1 MKPIRVLVADDS
13 ALVRALLRDLL
24 ESEPGISVVGE
35 ASNGRE
41 AVELARSLRPDIVT
55 MDLEMPVMNGLQAI
69 EEIMC
74 SKAVPILVVSGAADA
89 QLALEAVGRGAL
101 EVVGKPD
108 CSPQQAQ
115 EFIAKVRMLAGVA
128 VITRLRPLPR
138 RELPSDPL
146 LSQTLQP
153 LTLKAMPWPLAGRV
167 FAIASSTGGPQALAS
182 ILGGLPAGFPSPVLI
197 AQHIADGF
205 AQGMADWLASLCAL
219 PVRLAKSGE
228 QIEPGVVYI
237 SPSEQHC
244 VIGSGQ
250 RLMLVEQSPEDV
262 YHPSCDRL
270 LQSVADNFGA
280 RAAGII
286 LTGMGRDGCQG
297 MAAIRAAGG
306 VTLAQDEASSVIY
319 GMNRVAVEA
328 GSVQRVLPLAEI
340 ASAMCELADPLR
352 SLSLVG
358 SL

>member
-1 MKPIRVLVADDS
+1 MKPVRVLVVDDS
-13 ALVRALLRDLL
+13 ALVRALLRGLL

-35 ASNGRE
+35 AANGRE
-41 AVELARSLRPDIVT
+41 AIELTRSLRPDIVT

-108 CSPQQAQ
+108 CSPQQAR
-115 EFIAKVRMLAGVA
+115 EFVAKVRMLAGVA
-128 VITRLRPLPR
+128 VITRLRPVPR
-138 RELPSDPL
+138 REPPSGAAV
-146 LSQTLQP
+146 SQPGLQLAP
-153 LTLKAMPWPLAGRV
+153 DGIQPLAGRV
-167 FAIASSTGGPQALAS
+167 FAIASSTGGPQALAT
-182 ILGGLPAGFPSPVLI
+182 ILAGLPAGFPSPVLI

-205 AQGMADWLASLCAL
+205 AQGMADWLGSLCAL
-219 PVRLAKSGE
+219 PVRVVTSGE
-228 QIEPGVVYI
+228 RIEPGVVYI

-250 RLMLVEQSPEDV
+250 RLVLVEQSPGDV

-270 LQSVADNFGA
+270 LQSVADSFGA

-297 MAAIRAAGG
+297 IAAIRAAGG
-306 VTLAQDEASSVIY
+306 ATLAQDEVSSVIY

-328 GSVQRVLPLAEI
+328 GMVQRVLPLTQI
-340 ASAMCELADPLR
+340 AGAMCELAGPLR
-352 SLSLVG
+352 SPLLVG